1 MDFLSRIQGGL
12 VVSCYAGADY
22 NAPFSA
28 PEPMLAMVASVV
40 EGGAVGVRV
49 SLEHVALIKEHLDD
63 VPVMG
68 IKKVYQGAEMR
79 ITPTL
84 AEAVAIY
91 EAGADAISIDATGR
105 SRFDDGSLEDFVETL
120 KPRIDIPILGDIST
134 YEEGVL
140 GMECGLDAVSTTLS
154 GYTPYS
160 PDYGRLG
167 DIPPKAPDYDLV
179 ERLSADLSIPVIAEG
194 RYNTPE
200 KAASALARGA
210 HAVVVGTAITNP
222 QKLTELFVAALG

>member
-1 MDFLSRIQGGL
+1 MDFLKRIQGGL
-12 VVSCYAGADY
+12 LVSCYAGPDY
-22 NAPFSA
+22 NTPFDA
-28 PEPMLAMVASVV
+28 PEPMLAMVASVIQ
-40 EGGAVGVRV
+40 GGAVGVRA
-49 SLEHVALIKEHLDD
+49 SLDHVALIKEHLD

-68 IKKVYQGAEMR
+68 IKKVYRGAEMR

-84 AEAVAIY
+84 AEVAAIY

-105 SRFDDGSLEDFVETL
+105 DRFDGRPLDDFVRSL
-120 KPRIDIPILGDIST
+120 KSLIDIPILGDIST
-134 YEEGVL
+134 YEEGVF

-160 PDYGRLG
+160 PDYGKLG
-167 DIPPKAPDYDLV
+167 DIPPKGPDYELV
-179 ERLSADLSIPVIAEG
+179 ERLSAALSIPVIAEG

-222 QKLTELFVAALG
+222 QKLTELFAAALG